1 MNHVIQCDLWRHRY
15 SLLRH
20 HFWSSTDTASP
31 DVTTTVV
38 PTTADV
44 IKPDRKRRPVTPEV
58 TLTDVFFKISLV
70 FRSSNLRVILA
81 QGPCSMLHFRRTF
94 WCFFGFNK
102 AVNDRVEKVIWRSKC
117 IKIAKKLIKKISI
130 LIFEWP
136 GTSDLPSSYIIRLSQ
151 IQLREVVTSIPPR
164 IIKIGQKLWFRAIF
178 TAIFEVLFW

>member
-58 TLTDVFFKISLV
+58 TLTDVFSKISLV

-81 QGPCSMLHFRRTF
+81 QGPCSVQ
-94 WCFFGFNK
+94 CFIFAALFGVFFCFNK

-117 IKIAKKLIKKISI
+117 IKIAKKLVKKQTFWSLNDLEL
-130 LIFEWP
+130 LIYRVYI
-136 GTSDLPSSYIIRLSQ
+136 SYIHHKFI
-151 IQLREVVTSIPPR
+151 
-164 IIKIGQKLWFRAIF
+164 LWQYPTCI
-178 TAIFEVLFW
+178 